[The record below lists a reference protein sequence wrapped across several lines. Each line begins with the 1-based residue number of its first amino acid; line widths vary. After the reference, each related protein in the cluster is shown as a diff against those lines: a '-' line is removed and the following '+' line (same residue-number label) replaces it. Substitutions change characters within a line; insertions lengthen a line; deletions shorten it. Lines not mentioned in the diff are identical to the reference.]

1 MIRFRVILSLLI
13 VLLFISS
20 ESLAQAV
27 PASDENIPYLVT
39 FGKQADKAWGDDDF
53 TQVFFFKVPK
63 EYSQPLYFRVFDP
76 ECSGEID
83 EAKESFN
90 TATRFSIYGGTGCI
104 TNDDAISTDPVGDF
118 KSGNLLD
125 SKVFASKTTYDNG
138 WYTFGPFNPSEGE
151 LSEKHGGLIFKM
163 IAEGVK
169 GDDGNLYRY
178 FMSVDP
184 NKNIPV
190 EDGNAF
196 CYEYTFRLHSDP
208 KQVSHIYPYLDDKVI
223 ALKQS
228 NFDWD
233 SDGYITLTSR
243 ETESDNLQ
251 ISGDNEFSKSDY
263 KVKDGERGHSVDI
276 AFKKHPN
283 KKVNNNNVVFSVTNQ
298 YGELLPFYV
307 VPIGGVP
314 RYQPRLSAKAIKR
327 R

>member
-1 MIRFRVILSLLI
+1 MIKIHLLFSLLFSY
-13 VLLFISS
+13 LLSVIGVFS
-20 ESLAQAV
+20 QAV

-39 FGKQADKAWGDDDF
+39 FGKHADKAWGDDDF

-63 EYSQPLYFRVFDP
+63 DFSKPLYFRIFDP

-83 EAKESFN
+83 EANDAFN
-90 TATRFSIYGGTGCI
+90 TATRFSIYGGRGCI
-104 TNDDAISTDPVGDF
+104 TNEDAISTDPVGEF

-125 SKVFASKTTYDNG
+125 SKVFASKTDYDNS

-151 LSEKHGGLIFKM
+151 YSERHGGYIFKM
-163 IAEGVK
+163 ITEGIK

-178 FMSVDP
+178 FMSVDQ
-184 NKNIPV
+184 NRNIPV

-208 KQVSHIYPYLDDKVI
+208 TQVSHIYPYLDDKVI

-243 ETESDNLQ
+243 ETKADPLE
-251 ISGDNEFSKSDY
+251 ISGDNEFSRSDY
-263 KVKDGERGHSVDI
+263 TVKDGERGHSVDI
-276 AFKKHPN
+276 AFKKN
-283 KKVNNNNVVFSVTNQ
+283 NQIKVNNNNVVFSVTNQ

-314 RYQPRLSAKAIKR
+314 RYKSRGRATPIKR
-327 R
+327 

>member
-1 MIRFRVILSLLI
+1 MIRIFTLFSITLAFLI
-13 VLLFISS
+13 SHFTSHG
-20 ESLAQAV
+20 QAV
-27 PASDENIPYLVT
+27 PAKDENIPFLVT

-53 TQVFFFKVPK
+53 SQTFFFKVPNDFNK
-63 EYSQPLYFRVFDP
+63 PLYFRVFDP
-76 ECSGEID
+76 ESGGMHD
-83 EAKESFN
+83 EENTGFN
-90 TATRFSIYGGTGCI
+90 SATRFSLYGGTGCV
-104 TNDDAISTDPVGDF
+104 TDEDATKTDPVGNY

-125 SKVFASKTTYDNG
+125 SKVFTSKTTYDND

-163 IAEGVK
+163 IAEGLK

-208 KQVSHIYPYLDDKVI
+208 NQVSHIYPYLDKDVI
-223 ALKQS
+223 SLKQS

-243 ETESDNLQ
+243 ETKADNLQ
-251 ISGDNEFSKSDY
+251 ISGDNEFSKSEY
-263 KVKDGERGHSVDI
+263 YVKDGERGHSVDI
-276 AFKKHPN
+276 AFKKHP
-283 KKVNNNNVVFSVTNQ
+283 KVTVNNNNVVFSVTNQ
-298 YGELLPFYV
+298 YGELLPFFV

-314 RYQPRLSAKAIKR
+314 KYQPRLRTQGIR
-327 R
+327 